1 VPNDVGATPA
11 WRHARGSDPLALSQR
26 RGGIDRTLLV
36 VVLARDGPVRHA
48 AAAPATFLSVGVGT
62 IVPMTTDHDTPTEPD
77 PARPD
82 PTPVPT
88 PWRDARGW
96 FLSDPTYLDHLELR
110 YVLTDLVAGTPGR
123 VWTVAELARTVEGA
137 GFRIPGRSSK
147 TVSDLLRTEVARG
160 RLHRVGRGR
169 YVVGSI
175 PGATR
180 RRIRRT
186 ARYRSDLLASAP
198 RQAGSWPGADHPGSL
213 DP

>member
-1 VPNDVGATPA
+1 MVA
-11 WRHARGSDPLALSQR
+11 
-26 RGGIDRTLLV
+26 
-36 VVLARDGPVRHA
+36 
-48 AAAPATFLSVGVGT
+48 ATFLSVGAGT
-62 IVPMTTDHDTPTEPD
+62 IVPMDPEDVHPPTERQTA
-77 PARPD
+77 PAEA
-82 PTPVPT
+82 T
-88 PWRDARGW
+88 PWRDSRGW
-96 FLSDPTYLDHLELR
+96 FLSDPRYLDHLELR

-123 VWTVAELARTVEGA
+123 VWTVAELVRTVEGA

-147 TVSDLLRTEVARG
+147 TVSDLLRTEVSRG
-160 RLHRVGRGR
+160 RLRRVGRGR

-198 RQAGSWPGADHPGSL
+198 LRAGSWPGADHPGSL